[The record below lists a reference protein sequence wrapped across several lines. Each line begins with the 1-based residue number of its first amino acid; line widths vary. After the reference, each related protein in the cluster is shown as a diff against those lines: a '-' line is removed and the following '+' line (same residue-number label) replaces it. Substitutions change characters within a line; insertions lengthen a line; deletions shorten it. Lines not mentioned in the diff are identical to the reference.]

1 MTLFH
6 TPKGMYRNQMW
17 ASKGKRMFA
26 VNTYQVY
33 SQSMGWCVPT
43 FTAAF
48 QSSFSLLCTEG
59 LLCCLKLRH
68 FAIQFVIL
76 EPWPVIQRYANNVQF
91 CASLHTCNASQ
102 LLEASLQI
110 CGSKPHSD
118 AGLWEEE
125 RLIPMWPRFSPLSLL
140 SCSTSDECCT
150 RGLGIRVCKS
160 WNLD

>member
-17 ASKGKRMFA
+17 ASTGKRMFG

-48 QSSFSLLCTEG
+48 QGSFSLLCTEG
-59 LLCCLKLRH
+59 LLCYLKLRH

-102 LLEASLQI
+102 LLELPSRFVDQN
-110 CGSKPHSD
+110 
-118 AGLWEEE
+118 
-125 RLIPMWPRFSPLSLL
+125 LIPMLVCERKKGSFP
-140 SCSTSDECCT
+140 C
-150 RGLGIRVCKS
+150 GLVSAPCHCYLAVQVT
-160 WNLD
+160 NAAQEALE